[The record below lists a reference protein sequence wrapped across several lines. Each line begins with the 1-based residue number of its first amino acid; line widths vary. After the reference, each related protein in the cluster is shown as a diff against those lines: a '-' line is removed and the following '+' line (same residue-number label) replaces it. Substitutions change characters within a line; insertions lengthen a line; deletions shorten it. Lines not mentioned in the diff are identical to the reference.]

1 MHTPIYIEGT
11 ICQKYRPKD
20 PEPGKPAER
29 PPYVFKPS
37 RMMMLG
43 NTADE
48 FLAGFVINVTTP
60 MLSEEF
66 RGRLMKLL
74 KANKGSIPLQMYL
87 YDPQTRYKIEFKSR
101 KFQVSVTNDFIAS
114 LRSLGISY
122 SIIRKS

>member
-1 MHTPIYIEGT
+1 
-11 ICQKYRPKD
+11 
-20 PEPGKPAER
+20 
-29 PPYVFKPS
+29 
-37 RMMMLG
+37 MLG